1 MIIMVND
8 MSKRRVSKVSKRR
21 LRVFAPICLIAIFY
35 SLFSLL
41 YNGYTIY
48 ELSVEKQ
55 KLEKRLI
62 SLQEES
68 ENLKTDIEKLN
79 DEEYLANYAREHYMY
94 SKDGEYIIHIE
105 EDETEIANSINTL
118 GEQID
123 RNYVVIFL
131 SVVVILITFYIY
143 RKSKKK

>member
-1 MIIMVND
+1 
-8 MSKRRVSKVSKRR
+8 MSKRRISKVSKRR
-21 LRVFAPICLIAIFY
+21 LRVFGPICILAIFY

-48 ELSVEKQ
+48 ELSCEKK
-55 KLEKRLI
+55 KLEEKLV

-79 DEEYLANYAREHYMY
+79 DEEYLANYAREHYQY
-94 SKDGEYIIHIE
+94 SKDGEYIIHIDEDDE
-105 EDETEIANSINTL
+105 ETIEDSISGLGKEIYK
-118 GEQID
+118 
-123 RNYVVIFL
+123 NYVVIGL
-131 SVVVILITFYIY
+131 SVVVILITLYIF